1 MDGASGPTQDQ
12 LAILFTF
19 RRAVQAFLKWSE
31 HRLRRIGLTPQ
42 QYLLLLAV
50 RVAPQPPRVGVLAEE
65 LMIAG
70 NSAVELVG
78 RAEALGLVHRDRD
91 PVDGRAVRVSLT
103 PQGESLIG
111 ELAADH
117 LAELERAARALGI
130 TEEFLGSLADAYLP
144 VAPTRSGPEP
154 EKNP

>member
-1 MDGASGPTQDQ
+1 MDGANGPTQDQ
-12 LAILFTF
+12 LVVLFTF

-31 HRLRRIGLTPQ
+31 RRLRKIGLTPQ

-50 RVAPQPPRVGVLAEE
+50 RVAPEPPRVGVLAEE

-70 NSAVELVG
+70 NSALELIG
-78 RAEALGLVHRDRD
+78 RAEALGLVRRHRDPAD
-91 PVDGRAVRVSLT
+91 ARAVRVALT

-111 ELAADH
+111 ELASDH

-144 VAPTRSGPEP
+144 ASTESRQEP
-154 EKNP
+154 EKNL